1 MFLDCQHALTVRPA
15 GQTNYTVRGL
25 PLAAQPTRSHS
36 LNLETLDANAAVD
49 SDGCSGTSLK
59 SGTSELGFAALGV
72 DGSWNDACVS
82 GRAIFSPAC
91 LQKTQAMSR
100 SVALLQLCKRS
111 KRGPSSLVSLAFLNY
126 FMERLFPPCW
136 IVMLKNMGYS
146 ILSYP
151 VPSEF
156 QNSPDPIFVSADHN
170 AAVLLPLAWQ
180 LSS

>member
-72 DGSWNDACVS
+72 DGS
-82 GRAIFSPAC
+82 
-91 LQKTQAMSR
+91 
-100 SVALLQLCKRS
+100 
-111 KRGPSSLVSLAFLNY
+111 
-126 FMERLFPPCW
+126 
-136 IVMLKNMGYS
+136 
-146 ILSYP
+146 
-151 VPSEF
+151 
-156 QNSPDPIFVSADHN
+156 
-170 AAVLLPLAWQ
+170 
-180 LSS
+180 